1 MEKHSPYNPNPE
13 DLKKLLGLG
22 ERSFR
27 KSYYPKLKFHL
38 TEIELF
44 RTMLDNSQDLYILID
59 MPAGDIIDMNQASR
73 DFWNITDYA
82 PNSLFLK
89 DVAGQECWSIIFKH
103 YSESRSEDQS
113 FAEFITTL
121 CSPDSDC
128 IHAEIHIGFRK
139 LENRETAI
147 FIARDISQHIQLE
160 YKLRE
165 SEEKFRAL
173 VETLNEM
180 IWEVDANG
188 YYTYVSPVS
197 KMVLGYEPEEMIGK
211 KPFDFMPEYEAERI
225 AGEFSELA
233 RNHRAFSEMENINR
247 CKDGSLVVIETS
259 GVPIIAQNGDFIGYR
274 GVDRDITG
282 RKQTESALR
291 QSEAKYRLLFES
303 ANDGILLLN
312 EDISIIDCNTKTLDI
327 YGRTREQIIGSN
339 PIQLSPEY
347 QPDGQRSDEKVSI
360 IHQHISDGVPQFFEW
375 QHVRGDGSL
384 INTEVSLSTIK
395 IGNETMLQ
403 AVIRDVTDRKK
414 TESALRQSEAKYRL
428 LFESASD
435 CIFLHNEDLTIID
448 CNNKTLEI
456 FGRTRDQIIGSSPLK
471 LSPETQPDGQN
482 TFEKGFAIVSKVL
495 NGEPQIFEW
504 QHTRGDGTIFDAEVS
519 LGMLSVD
526 NTIILQGLVRDIS
539 ERKKEQL
546 ALQKSERILSSVL
559 HATPIGLG
567 KAINRIIQW
576 INTGFS
582 NMIGYTPEEMLG
594 KSTRMLY
601 KDDATYNKV
610 GDCITQQVFVQ
621 GVGSTE
627 AQLRH
632 KDGSLIDTLL
642 CLACVDNEDKS
653 AGIIF
658 SVVNITEQK
667 KAKHEREKLIAR
679 LEMQNAELEQYAYTV
694 SHDLKSP
701 LITIEGFTQLAV
713 RTDLVKNSKELTHH
727 TSRILNATTKM
738 RQLLDEL
745 LELSR
750 IGRVVNEPEN
760 VDFKDILHEALEL
773 VSGRLHNTGATVIME
788 TPFPIVYVDRKRI
801 VEVMT
806 NLIENAAKFTAH
818 LKQPE
823 IRIGVTELNGENV
836 FYVRDNGIGLNPEYH
851 EKIFGLFD
859 KLDPASEG
867 SGIGLSIVKR
877 IIELHG
883 RTVWV
888 ESDGPNLGCT
898 FYFTLPAKTK

>member
-44 RTMLDNSQDLYILID
+44 RTMLDNSKDLYILID
-59 MPAGDIIDMNQASR
+59 MPAGSIIDLNKASR
-73 DFWNITDYA
+73 DFWHILDFA
-82 PNSLFLK
+82 PNSLLLK
-89 DVAGQECWSIIFKH
+89 DVTGQECWDMIFQMHSAYHTEEQSI
-103 YSESRSEDQS
+103 
-113 FAEFITTL
+113 AEFITTL

-139 LENRETAI
+139 MEKQETAI

-160 YKLRE
+160 HKLRE
-165 SEEKFRAL
+165 SEEKFRSL

-180 IWEVDANG
+180 IWEVDENCR
-188 YYTYVSPVS
+188 YTYVSPAS

-211 KPFDFMPEYEAERI
+211 MPFDFMPEYEAKRVSEEFNEI
-225 AGEFSELA
+225 ARNHQAFSEL
-233 RNHRAFSEMENINR
+233 ENINR

-259 GVPIIAQNGDFIGYR
+259 GVAIISPDGIFHGYR
-274 GVDRDITG
+274 GVDRDVTG
-282 RKQTESALR
+282 RKNTESALR

-312 EDISIIDCNTKTLDI
+312 KDFFVIDCNEKALQMFGWKSED
-327 YGRTREQIIGSN
+327 IIGRYPKKYS
-339 PIQLSPEY
+339 LEY
-347 QPDGQRSDEKVSI
+347 QPDGQKSEDKVKPI
-360 IHQHISDGVPQFFEW
+360 LEDLLQGTPQRFEW
-375 QHVRGDGSL
+375 RSSRNDGSL
-384 INTEVSLSTIK
+384 LDTEISLSMFKIDDTI
-395 IGNETMLQ
+395 IFQ
-403 AVIRDVTDRKK
+403 AIIRDITDRKQ

-435 CIFLHNEDLTIID
+435 CIFLHSEDLTIID

-594 KSTRMLY
+594 QSTRMLY

-701 LITIEGFTQLAV
+701 LITIEGFTQLAA
-713 RTDLVKNSKELTHH
+713 RTELVKNSKELTHH

-773 VSGRLHNTGATVIME
+773 VSGRLHNTGATIIME

-888 ESDGPNLGCT
+888 ESDGTNLGCT